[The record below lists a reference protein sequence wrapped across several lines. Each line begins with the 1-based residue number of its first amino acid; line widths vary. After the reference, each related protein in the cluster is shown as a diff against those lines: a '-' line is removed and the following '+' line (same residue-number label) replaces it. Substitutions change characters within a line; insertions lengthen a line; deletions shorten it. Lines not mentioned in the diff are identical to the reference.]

1 MLQDEKYLEFKVLKW
16 KDPQTKTEIEK
27 MEPTERGHVMINSR
41 DAEVNNA
48 YTKNTWLHYEK
59 AEKEVKTN
67 DYRLKLEA
75 KAKELN
81 ISFKPIIG
89 DAKLLAKIIE
99 IEPEF
104 KAE

>member
-59 AEKEVKTN
+59 AEKPK
-67 DYRLKLEA
+67 
-75 KAKELN
+75 
-81 ISFKPIIG
+81 
-89 DAKLLAKIIE
+89 
-99 IEPEF
+99 
-104 KAE
+104 KAESVNEETEQKKAGRPAKNA

>member
-16 KDPQTKTEIEK
+16 KDPLTKTEIEK
-27 MEPTERGHVMINSR
+27 MEPTDRGHVMINSR
-41 DAEVNNA
+41 DAEVNNSQ
-48 YTKNTWLHYEK
+48 TKATWLHYEK
-59 AEKEVKTN
+59 AEKEVKSS
-67 DYRLKLEA
+67 DYRLKLEE

-81 ISFKPIIG
+81 INFRQNIG
-89 DAKLLAKIIE
+89 DDKLLAKIIE